1 MTWEWI
7 APEGRSGGLLLGV
20 NNDLLE
26 VLEYKKGCTV
36 KCFVLKIRESG
47 FVWCV
52 INVYGPVQI
61 DLKPDFLRELMEMI
75 ITSEFPVLVGGDFN
89 MVRECAEKSNGNV
102 NMSLVNLFNQFVSD
116 SSLREMHRHG
126 GSFTWT
132 NK

>member
-1 MTWEWI
+1 
-7 APEGRSGGLLLGV
+7 
-20 NNDLLE
+20 
-26 VLEYKKGCTV
+26 
-36 KCFVLKIRESG
+36 
-47 FVWCV
+47 
-52 INVYGPVQI
+52 
-61 DLKPDFLRELMEMI
+61 MI
-75 ITSEFPVLVGGDFN
+75 ITSEVPVFVGGDFN